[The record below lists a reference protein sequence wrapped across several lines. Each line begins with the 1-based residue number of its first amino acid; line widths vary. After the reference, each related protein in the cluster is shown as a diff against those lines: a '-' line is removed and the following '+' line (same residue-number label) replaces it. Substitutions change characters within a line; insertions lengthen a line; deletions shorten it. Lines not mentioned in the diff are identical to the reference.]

1 MEFFE
6 ALRRRRTTNGSFLP
20 MPVSAKHQRLPMGAA
35 TMAPSHFNTQPWRYV
50 LVDDEGIIG
59 EIARIGG
66 ESVRRLMEEGTF
78 CRRYRQYFRFSER
91 KMEEKRDGI
100 HLDQVP
106 RTLKPFGRQIFSER
120 GQAII
125 NRFGVPETLVEDNRK
140 TAGEREGACR

>member
-1 MEFFE
+1 
-6 ALRRRRTTNGSFLP
+6 
-20 MPVSAKHQRLPMGAA
+20 
-35 TMAPSHFNTQPWRYV
+35 MAPSHFNTQPWRYV

-59 EIARIGG
+59 EIARISG

-78 CRRYRQYFRFSER
+78 WRRYRPYFRFSER

-106 RTLKPFGRQIFSER
+106 RALKPFRRHIFSER
-120 GQAII
+120 GQAIM
-125 NRFGVPETLVEDNRK
+125 NRFGVPETLVEGNRK

>member
-20 MPVSAKHQRLPMGAA
+20 TPVSVEHQRLPMEAA
-35 TMAPSHFNTQPWRYV
+35 VMAPSHFNSQPWRFD

-59 EIARIGG
+59 EIARIIG
-66 ESVRRLMEEGTF
+66 ESVRRLLEEGTF
-78 CRRYRQYFRFSER
+78 WRRYRPYFRFSER

-106 RTLKPFGRQIFSER
+106 RALKPFRRQIFSER
-120 GQAII
+120 GQAIMD
-125 NRFGVPETLVEDNRK
+125 RFGVPETLVEDNRK
-140 TAGEREGACR
+140 TAGEREGACI

>member
-20 MPVSAKHQRLPMGAA
+20 MPVSAEHQRLPMGAA

-66 ESVRRLMEEGTF
+66 E
-78 CRRYRQYFRFSER
+78 
-91 KMEEKRDGI
+91 
-100 HLDQVP
+100 
-106 RTLKPFGRQIFSER
+106 
-120 GQAII
+120 
-125 NRFGVPETLVEDNRK
+125 
-140 TAGEREGACR
+140 REGACR

>member
-1 MEFFE
+1 
-6 ALRRRRTTNGSFLP
+6 
-20 MPVSAKHQRLPMGAA
+20 
-35 TMAPSHFNTQPWRYV
+35 MAPSHFNTQPWRYV